1 MVSQLRQMTP
11 LRLLAGATSQLSP
24 ALRNNLSV
32 APCRWL
38 EIRET
43 AELLGLPAGT
53 AMARLARAR
62 SGPKE
67 VVKRTAAAGTYGGST
82 ESLHSGY
89 DQKIEKLGRKKYGHT
104 A

>member
-1 MVSQLRQMTP
+1 M
-11 LRLLAGATSQLSP
+11 RLLSSLPLCETTFQLHHVDG
-24 ALRNNLSV
+24 LS
-32 APCRWL
+32 
-38 EIRET
+38 IRET
-43 AELLGLPAGT
+43 AELLGVPAGT